1 MLPIF
6 ASALKFISHP
16 AIQWLSVPTTVASAY
31 HFGSQLGG
39 HEVDQT
45 PPPVIVKPQHT
56 ELANNIDHSLDFI
69 KNNKATIGG
78 AIGAGALLGAGLLG
92 SKNMLLKPPIRRN

>member
-1 MLPIF
+1 MKNKDFLKLVLTSAIYGIATVGAIIAVNISVD
-6 ASALKFISHP
+6 AS
-16 AIQWLSVPTTVASAY
+16 SV
-31 HFGSQLGG
+31 
-39 HEVDQT
+39 
-45 PPPVIVKPQHT
+45 IRPQHT